1 MLLYLE
7 FFLRHLRIFKAGA
20 KLDMIYNLLVKDFH
34 SLENE
39 TELMEDRRDVIN
51 ISHRFRS
58 SSNFYL
64 SYLWRTIIEI
74 VVVVGLLVV
83 LCAYGVPAA
92 FRVRSFVLFE
102 DNYVV

>member
-1 MLLYLE
+1 
-7 FFLRHLRIFKAGA
+7 
-20 KLDMIYNLLVKDFH
+20 MIYNLLVKDFH

-58 SSNFYL
+58 SRNFYL

-83 LCAYGVPAA
+83 ICAHGVPVA
-92 FRVRSFVLFE
+92 FRVRFL
-102 DNYVV
+102 YCLRTIMWYKM